1 MKTLFNQSEIR
12 TCNSQCYCE
21 LPPPHEISVSVRA
34 GVRAGCGESEK
45 NARTHLHRKCKFLLL
60 LMILFVVPVGKVVGQ
75 QSFTNALRVDV
86 YDKCEFKTYE
96 FYKFQQAWFVFKSKS
111 SVTQIKIADHASTHA
126 PTPVFDTVIVYDKN
140 LTVVAVF
147 TEDTTDWTEIV
158 STTMVGSDYY
168 LFVKSNS
175 YFDKCDFDL
184 CLSILAPP
192 GEITLL
198 DFSDPNPCVVGDE
211 TLSILTECFTCTEF
225 YLVWTDAMGQV
236 ITSCNNNC
244 VPDISSWSNGTY
256 TITAC
261 LYCGLDTFPQSYM
274 YPTDC
279 ETITFSIENMLPP
292 TTNIV
297 ENYVSA
303 CPSELCFHDQ
313 TSQASEVIWDLYYYF
328 NVQYHNITGSMMPSN
343 SAYCFNFVDVGSYMI
358 VATVVNDCGI
368 DSDTVHVVIH
378 SPSVEFTWNNACLG
392 DTVCFTEQSNCAEYW
407 HWDFG
412 DGTTSTE
419 QNPCHGYSQ
428 AGNYLVTLEV
438 SPGITASHTIS
449 VFSPVQPV
457 ISGDESACGTNSHY
471 QVTPLGAFSQIGWA
485 VNSPSGWVATTPP
498 DEYNHSWTNGIGGV
512 VYVET
517 TDLHGCVAHGEKM
530 VFDCCFNAD
539 SLDYMFNDEQF
550 VFPTTVISN
559 KNFYFNGEIV
569 FTSGS
574 YYTFAYCHFYMG
586 GNAKVIVQN
595 GAHVDIGKS
604 GVIEAC
610 SGIMWDGFYVEN
622 GGELKIGGSN
632 INMPVY
638 VKDAKNAVYS
648 INGGKFILNSV
659 VMDKNFKHLV
669 VDRYSGTHSGTVKHT
684 IMTCTGTLLPQYPSV
699 IAFRTQDAITVN
711 SVSSIAIGDLGAG
724 NTISNCDIGILSL
737 NSFIRVVGNTFSNI
751 EPPTSIAI
759 GQPNHPRGYGIYAF
773 SVFTS
778 ASSQHGLN
786 TMPATLSQQGGNT
799 FTNVTN
805 GIYSFNNG
813 KINIARNKFDY
824 QNNPLGGGTAI
835 SIAEWSHPSTNKI
848 ITTNN
853 ISNYNRGI
861 LVVTTENARVS
872 GNIVNN
878 LKLMPIPFSNLR
890 AMGIRIEGGSNNV
903 VQGNT
908 VQNNNASSV
917 DWRWEGISVSNSG
930 SLVVSCN
937 TIRKMGKSIRFQGVN
952 DPVQIKKNAM
962 FNGTAGIVLSDGG
975 FINEQGTS
983 GSVPATAT
991 TPGNG
996 IPWDNEWYGFSGRHL
1011 YTMNNTNASNIRY
1024 HVFSGTSP
1032 KHPVGFENISD
1043 YNTSFPFDLEY
1054 ETGSLFILCAI
1065 PLMTASPAYSNWMSD
1080 VANNTNANLQAPMH
1094 RNWIG
1099 RNGLYKTLKEDS
1111 LLAQNASLQSFV
1123 MQLETESQGVLKK
1136 VQDTLLMNDYLTAK
1150 IMNDDLTPSTKPD
1163 SVFKDINSVC
1173 INAVMTNNNDWA
1185 TAISQ
1190 SGLDSLKTIAELCPF
1205 EYGEMVYLSRIM
1217 LKMLGD
1223 TTEYSNECEFNE
1235 IEVPCKSMMSTNNEM
1250 FINVFPNPASSEITI
1265 ETDIALP
1272 ATITFYSALGQIIL
1286 IQDIYDESSIVDVRT
1301 ISAQLVL
1308 YEIKSINGE
1317 ITRGLLQI
1325 SR

>member
-1 MKTLFNQSEIR
+1 M
-12 TCNSQCYCE
+12 
-21 LPPPHEISVSVRA
+21 
-34 GVRAGCGESEK
+34 
-45 NARTHLHRKCKFLLL
+45 
-60 LMILFVVPVGKVVGQ
+60 GKVVGQ

-917 DWRWEGISVSNSG
+917 DWRWEGISVSESINTN
-930 SLVVSCN
+930 VSCN
-937 TIRKMGKSIRFQGVN
+937 NLKKLGKSILFSGNCYPAYV
-952 DPVQIKKNAM
+952 KKNSM
-962 FNGTAGIVLSDGG
+962 QNGTAGFVLSNGG
-975 FINEQGTS
+975 FTGQQG
-983 GSVPATAT
+983 VPET
-991 TPGNG
+991 
-996 IPWDNEWYGFSGRHL
+996 PWDNEWKGNFSYHL
-1011 YTMNNTNASNIRY
+1011 YTADASTNGSLSPWYIGASNSYINPNPFITGGQY
-1024 HVFSGTSP
+1024 AIPHYLTS
-1032 KHPVGFENISD
+1032 
-1043 YNTSFPFDLEY
+1043 
-1054 ETGSLFILCAI
+1054 GSLFQLCAI
-1065 PLMTASPAYSNWMSD
+1065 PLSSVSIEYSSTMED
-1080 VANNTNANLQAPMH
+1080 IANNLIPELQYPEYQKWKSH
-1094 RNWIG
+1094 
-1099 RNGLYKTLKEDS
+1099 NGLLKILKTDS
-1111 LLAQNASLQSFV
+1111 SLIQNPVLSSFEQHQMALSSGKILQI
-1123 MQLETESQGVLKK
+1123 E
-1136 VQDTLLMNDYLTAK
+1136 DTLLANDISAAAQLFNQLQTET
-1150 IMNDDLTPSTKPD
+1150 LPD
-1163 SVFKDINSVC
+1163 SIKKEVLSIEVSAAFSGID
-1173 INAVMTNNNDWA
+1173 DYA
-1185 TAISQ
+1185 TAISASQ
-1190 SGLDSLKTIAELCPF
+1190 WNKIREIASLCPYI
-1205 EYGEMVYLSRIM
+1205 YGEDVYLSRVM
-1217 LKMLGD
+1217 LKMVGD
-1223 TTEYSNECEFNE
+1223 FTFYFNECEEITAPFSDKSLQMLPQRENSFN
-1235 IEVPCKSMMSTNNEM
+1235 IY
-1250 FINVFPNPASSEITI
+1250 PNPATDFVII
-1265 ETDIALP
+1265 ETDYTLP
-1272 ATITFYSALGQIIL
+1272 ANVDFYSQVGQLLKTVEIVNRNTEIDVSDIGEGL
-1286 IQDIYDESSIVDVRT
+1286 I
-1301 ISAQLVL
+1301 L
-1308 YEIKSINGE
+1308 YEIKNGE
-1317 ITRGLLQI
+1317 GKIQI
-1325 SR
+1325 GFLNIVR